1 VLECWMILQNIVW
14 SQYLCLKCHD
24 SWPLHKKVN

>member
-1 VLECWMILQNIVW
+1 MILQNIVW

-24 SWPLHKKVN
+24 SARGPLHKKVN